1 MNNPKRKS
9 IAGTFSIITFTV
21 ILTIGIGFSVLN
33 GYQSYKAEI
42 KKIDHFISQIHQSH
56 VPFLISSLWLTDY
69 NLVNKQIE
77 SILRFPYIQKV
88 TVTTEDGQIFSAQKT
103 DTAESSHIHTQY
115 LRYTYKNTQVPVGEL
130 SITVNQKALNR
141 SVFRQQ
147 VSDIMGHITAAIL
160 TALLISVLFQRMVG
174 RHLQDLTGKL
184 KKDHPDKFDTPFT
197 LNRKQ
202 SKDELDLLTASIN
215 GLRMNLKLHIDEKN
229 LLLHEVH
236 HRIKNNMT
244 TVKGMLLLQEEQ
256 TRSTEAA
263 SVLREAQGRLQS
275 MTTLYDKL
283 YRTPIDQ
290 AISAGEYFPGLL
302 REIIRTY
309 TAGLNVKLDD
319 KIGDIVVPVH
329 LLSILGIILNE
340 LVSNSIKHSFAGKT
354 EGIITVS
361 LKKTEGDLCILTY
374 TDDGNLMDPSVI
386 TGSAHGLG
394 LTIIT
399 MLGAQ
404 IGRVVY
410 EPEGKNSVT
419 ITFSL
424 SETGIQGQQNP

>member
-275 MTTLYDKL
+275 RKKQCHHHL
-283 YRTPIDQ
+283 Q
-290 AISAGEYFPGLL
+290 SL
-302 REIIRTY
+302 RNR
-309 TAGLNVKLDD
+309 
-319 KIGDIVVPVH
+319 
-329 LLSILGIILNE
+329 
-340 LVSNSIKHSFAGKT
+340 NSRSTK
-354 EGIITVS
+354 
-361 LKKTEGDLCILTY
+361 
-374 TDDGNLMDPSVI
+374 SVI
-386 TGSAHGLG
+386 WDIMG
-394 LTIIT
+394 
-399 MLGAQ
+399 
-404 IGRVVY
+404 Y
-410 EPEGKNSVT
+410 DGKRKIDES
-419 ITFSL
+419 
-424 SETGIQGQQNP
+424 